1 MLCVARCVA
10 AEKTVLVLTDSSSNI
25 NIETATS
32 LHVPHSLPFDRLA
45 SGLQTLARTL

>member
-1 MLCVARCVA
+1 VRRAMRGRGKNRAS
-10 AEKTVLVLTDSSSNI
+10 VLTDSSSNI